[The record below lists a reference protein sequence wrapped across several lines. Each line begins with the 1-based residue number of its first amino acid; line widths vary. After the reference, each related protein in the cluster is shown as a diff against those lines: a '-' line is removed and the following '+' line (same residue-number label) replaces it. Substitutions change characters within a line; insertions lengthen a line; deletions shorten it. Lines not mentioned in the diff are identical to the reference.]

1 VPGSAS
7 YWVIAMRPEDESHSE
22 QELLGRVAARLR
34 EPVPLSDR
42 VEREVLARIQAER
55 RNGGTVTG
63 VRRTRRPV
71 VALALAAGIAAI
83 FASGVL
89 VGRRS
94 MGGTAASVELRSVE
108 FVLRTTADSAVAVV
122 GDFND
127 WDPHATPLRSGSD
140 SLWSVVVPL
149 RPGRYRYTF
158 VVDGTQWRRDPS
170 APRALEDDFGTPT
183 SVITVSQR

>member
-1 VPGSAS
+1 
-7 YWVIAMRPEDESHSE
+7 MRAEHRQDPEHDPVVER
-22 QELLGRVAARLR
+22 LAAQLR

-42 VEREVLARIQAER
+42 VERAVLERLQAGPAEEKEHR
-55 RNGGTVTG
+55 GRWQK
-63 VRRTRRPV
+63 PL
-71 VALALAAGIAAI
+71 AAMALAAGIAVVFGI
-83 FASGVL
+83 GVL

-94 MGGTAASVELRSVE
+94 VAREAVNPEVRSVE
-108 FVLRTTADSAVAVV
+108 FVLRTTADSAVALV

-127 WDPHATPLRSGSD
+127 WDPAATPLRPASD

-158 VVDGTQWRRDPS
+158 IVDGTRWHQDPS

-183 SVITVSQR
+183 SVITVAHR

>member
-1 VPGSAS
+1 
-7 YWVIAMRPEDESHSE
+7 MRSEPESRSDHEFME
-22 QELLGRVAARLR
+22 RVAARLR

-42 VEREVLARIQAER
+42 IEREVMARIQADR
-55 RNGGTVTG
+55 RSGGRTVG
-63 VRRTRRPV
+63 LRRP
-71 VALALAAGIAAI
+71 AAMLALAAGIAAV
-83 FASGVL
+83 FALGVL

-94 MGGTAASVELRSVE
+94 AVVPGAGRELRSVE
-108 FVLRTTADSAVAVV
+108 FVLRTSADSSVALV

-127 WDPHATPLRSGSD
+127 WDPHATPLRPASD

-158 VVDGTQWRRDPS
+158 VVDGTRWRRDPS

-183 SVITVSQR
+183 SVITVAQR

>member
-1 VPGSAS
+1 MS
-7 YWVIAMRPEDESHSE
+7 PELDKDPEHQFLE
-22 QELLGRVAARLR
+22 RLAAQLR
-34 EPVPLSDR
+34 GPITLSDK
-42 VEREVLARIQAER
+42 VEHNVMERIGEEPALPLNHPSR
-55 RNGGTVTG
+55 
-63 VRRTRRPV
+63 VRRPIL
-71 VALALAAGIAAI
+71 ALALAAGIAAI
-83 FASGVL
+83 FALGVL

-94 MGGTAASVELRSVE
+94 ILEPGVSPELQSVE
-108 FVLRTTADSAVAVV
+108 FVLRTAADSTVALV

-127 WDPHATPLRSGSD
+127 WDPRATPLRPDSD

-183 SVITVSQR
+183 SVITVAQR